1 MAALC
6 LTDVGNDR
14 LFALLTQ
21 YKTIPEAVNVGVVA
35 DGVDGFEFTK
45 AGYLKVFEAFL
56 DFSTTGVQGH
66 SARATAPIAAL
77 HEAISTGTSFQA
89 FLQSHRA
96 VFVRYC
102 LVEVAPD
109 VRPRT
114 PTGEVTAP
122 SGASICAVPSSEL
135 VFVPGG
141 KIAVAYVN
149 EPDAW
154 GRMRPPTEAQ
164 WFEGTVAC
172 VGPGPTLVV
181 DFPPTGGKPAERC
194 LVNYLED
201 EVVTGPTALS
211 FTRRHPGSILMAAGV
226 VVNKIAPASMSACSW
241 VLYSNQRAD
250 VAVFAADYDSEAAY
264 LGITP
269 LLRRPKAGGVSVR
282 EWVDAI

>member
-1 MAALC
+1 MSALK
-6 LTDVGNDR
+6 LTPLGSDR
-14 LFALLTQ
+14 LFALLTA
-21 YKTIPEAVNVGVVA
+21 YATIPEALDAGTVA
-35 DGVDGFEFTK
+35 DGADGFEFTK

-56 DFSTTGVQGH
+56 DFSMVGVQNY
-66 SARATAPIAAL
+66 SVRSTPPVAAL
-77 HEAISTGTSFQA
+77 HEAIAAGSSFQA

-96 VFVRYC
+96 VFARYG
-102 LVEVAPD
+102 LVEALPD

-114 PTGEVTAP
+114 PVGELTSP

-135 VFVPGG
+135 TFVPGG

-154 GRMRPPTEAQ
+154 GRVRPATEAQ

-181 DFPPTGGKPAERC
+181 DFPATGGKAAERC

-211 FTRRHPGSILMAAGV
+211 FTRRHPGSILLAAGV
-226 VVNKIAPASMSACSW
+226 VVNKIPPTSMAACSW
-241 VLYSNQRAD
+241 VLYSNQTAD
-250 VAVFAADYDSEAAY
+250 VGTFTADYDSEANA
-264 LGITP
+264 LGVAP
-269 LLRRPKAGGVSVR
+269 LLRRPRAGGVSVR
-282 EWVDAI
+282 EWVHSL